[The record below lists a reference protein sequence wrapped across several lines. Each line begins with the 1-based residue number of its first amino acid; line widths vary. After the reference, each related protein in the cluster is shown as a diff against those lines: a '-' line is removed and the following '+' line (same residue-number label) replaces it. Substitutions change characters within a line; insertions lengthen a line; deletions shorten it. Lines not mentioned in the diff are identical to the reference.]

1 MCEMKLSKIIDYAKS
16 LGYDDAE
23 FEAHYNGGDI
33 YLLQNKE
40 DGLIEGMPNYI
51 FVKDDTISL
60 MDPDDALSYTMG
72 IKAI

>member
-1 MCEMKLSKIIDYAKS
+1 MKLSKIIDYAKA

-23 FEAHYNGGDI
+23 FETHRNGGDI
-33 YLLQNKE
+33 YLLQNKD

-60 MDPDDALSYTMG
+60 MDPDEALSYFLG
-72 IKAI
+72 IEAV